1 MSEKNDLLI
10 FTNEVLM
17 SVCDEYDK
25 YVDEAS
31 KEIRLLFES
40 HNIFL
45 DEVKIKEFLKHEM
58 R

>member
-1 MSEKNDLLI
+1 MKRNDLII

-17 SVCDEYDK
+17 SACDEYDK
-25 YVDEAS
+25 YIDEAS